1 MKPELNTYNYNMST
15 TQPII
20 GKEIAGKVI
29 PLIQKAKVSIEIIV
43 YDWRWYPND
52 PGINI
57 QRFNNEI
64 INAAKRN
71 IIVRVITES
80 NKTCQILD
88 QNGVKAKK
96 LISKKTIHTKLM
108 LIDKEI
114 TIIGS
119 HNYTKNA
126 FNLNEEVSIIT
137 DDKETINRLKE
148 YFDNLWS
155 L

>member
-1 MKPELNTYNYNMST
+1 MET
-15 TQPII
+15 II
-20 GKEIAGKVI
+20 GKEFPNKVI
-29 PLIQKAKVSIEIIV
+29 PLIQKAKISIEIIV
-43 YDWRWYPND
+43 YDWRWYPNE

-57 QRFNNEI
+57 QKFNNEI

-71 IIVRVITES
+71 ITVRVIAEPE
-80 NKTCQILD
+80 KTRQILN
-88 QNGVKAKK
+88 QNRVEAKK

-137 DDKETINRLKE
+137 DDKETIDRLKK
-148 YFDNLWS
+148 YFNNLWS

>member
-43 YDWRWYPND
+43 YDWRWYPNE

-57 QRFNNEI
+57 QKFNNEI

-71 IIVRVITES
+71 IIIKVIAEPE
-80 NKTCQILD
+80 KTRQILN
-88 QNGVKAKK
+88 QNRVEAKK

-108 LIDKEI
+108 LINGEI
-114 TIIGS
+114 AIIGS

-137 DDKETINRLKE
+137 DDKETIDRLKE
-148 YFDNLWS
+148 YFNNLWS

>member
-20 GKEIAGKVI
+20 GKEFPARVI
-29 PLIQKAKVSIEIIV
+29 PLIQKVKRSIEIIV
-43 YDWRWYPND
+43 YNWYWYPNE
-52 PGINI
+52 PGISI

-64 INAAKRN
+64 INVAKRN
-71 IIVRVITES
+71 IIVKAIAQPE
-80 NKTCQILD
+80 KTCQILN
-88 QNGVKAKK
+88 QNGIETREP
-96 LISKKTIHTKLM
+96 ISKKTIHTKLM
-108 LIDKEI
+108 LIDREI
-114 TIIGS
+114 VIVGS

-126 FNLNEEVSIIT
+126 FFLNEEVSIIT
-137 DDKETINRLKE
+137 NDKETIDRLKE